1 MKKKMILLMAL
12 LASMTCVHAQE
23 NSVSVSAVTI
33 PQGGT
38 GSFDIVLTNSEQ
50 LTGYQMTLTLHA
62 GISFERQVKSLRFV
76 EDDHTASSNVKD
88 DGTVMLTC
96 LSGSSTALTGNS
108 GTLLTVNVS
117 ASAELAVGTE
127 LTATLTGVTFVT
139 TPAGAQRDLD
149 DVNISITIGEP
160 ADTRTVLDED
170 ATTAPVAATG
180 VDVRVKRTIAA
191 GVWNTICLPFAM
203 TEAQVK
209 AAFGSSVLL
218 GDFTGCD
225 ADYDA
230 EENVT
235 SLSVNFQSATSIEA
249 NHPYII
255 KVEADVEEFTV
266 DGVSIEVEDEP
277 SVDKDE
283 KKVKVGKNTYTSYNR
298 FVGTYTANTP
308 VPEQTLFLNGNSFW
322 YSTGASM
329 MKAYRG
335 YFDFYDVLAIYGTNT
350 VAARM
355 LIVFNENVT
364 GVNDVRQ
371 AAANDGRIYNL
382 QGQQVEMPGKGL
394 YIKDGKVIMNK

>member
-12 LASMTCVHAQE
+12 LASMTGVQAQE

-50 LTGYQMTLTLHA
+50 LTGYQMTLTLPA

-160 ADTRTVLDED
+160 ADTRTVLDEEST
-170 ATTAPVAATG
+170 AAPVAATG

-209 AAFGSSVLL
+209 AVFGSSVLL
-218 GDFTGCD
+218 GDFTGCESEFD
-225 ADYDA
+225 EDD
-230 EENVT
+230 NVIGLDV
-235 SLSVNFQSATSIEA
+235 SFQSATSIEA

-266 DGVSIEVEDEP
+266 DGVDIVTDEDEACIEF
-277 SVDKDE
+277 DN
-283 KKVKVGKNTYTSYNR
+283 GKTGSRRVVYSGFY
-298 FVGTYTANTP
+298 GTYKTTTLD
-308 VPEQTLFLNGNSFW
+308 EHILFLNSNKFW
-322 YSTGASM
+322 YSKGFTT
-329 MKAYRG
+329 MKAFRG
-335 YFDFYDVLAIYGTNT
+335 YFDFLDVLATYGTNSA
-350 VAARM
+350 AARM
-355 LIVFNENVT
+355 RIVFNEEAT
-364 GVNDVRQ
+364 GISDVRQ
-371 AAANDGRIYNL
+371 NSANDGRIYNL